1 RQQTHLRVLR
11 PRRAADDHRVPRA
24 AAPVHQRPDLGGE
37 QGLTKIAF
45 IGAGSVVFTKNLLG
59 DILEFP
65 ELHGV
70 EIALHDID
78 ADRLATAEAMARY
91 VARERGASP
100 RITAHADRRAALD
113 EADYVIN
120 MVQIGGHPSTL

>member
-1 RQQTHLRVLR
+1 M
-11 PRRAADDHRVPRA
+11 
-24 AAPVHQRPDLGGE
+24 
-37 QGLTKIAF
+37 TKLAF
-45 IGAGSVVFTKNLLG
+45 VGAGSVVFTKNLLG

-91 VARERGASP
+91 VARERGASRAVLFTGNP
-100 RITAHADRRAALD
+100 SAVRTYEALGFRRVG
-113 EADYVIN
+113 DYSLV
-120 MVQIGGHPSTL
+120 LLR